1 MHYHKRQQATQ
12 NPCQLI
18 LAASIEVE
26 TSSKLSTLLSPL
38 APQLCCNHVCTQA
51 LQSNTMRK
59 LLPPDLQIDTAA
71 LILAFVMMHPLF
83 LSTQS
88 TACLDTG
95 TWYLSIAGHSSHRWV
110 LIFQQRIEDSLKNCF
125 PHLFRLIVCTATW
138 QSASWFQHEQKARH
152 KVTFADRLTTF
163 ERITSQ
169 GKRSLKFLLC
179 KTSAQTSTP
188 LFLPGWFVNTGFR
201 SLAKDSG

>member
-1 MHYHKRQQATQ
+1 MHEAPVHYHKRQQATQ

-95 TWYLSIAGHSSHRWV
+95 TWYLSIAGHSSQMGV
-110 LIFQQRIEDSLKNCF
+110 YFSAEDRGQPEKLL
-125 PHLFRLIVCTATW
+125 PPPL
-138 QSASWFQHEQKARH
+138 Q
-152 KVTFADRLTTF
+152 ADRLH
-163 ERITSQ
+163 SNMA
-169 GKRSLKFLLC
+169 KCFLV
-179 KTSAQTSTP
+179 SA
-188 LFLPGWFVNTGFR
+188 
-201 SLAKDSG
+201 